1 MSREYKYKYVVLK
14 VGHNNPKDIL
24 RDALTEYIKKLQKDI
39 ELYSHGTHGGDAR
52 ITVSA
57 ERMVQAMEWRDRLQV
72 LGSDVIYSPSDI
84 SDFHIVY

>member
-1 MSREYKYKYVVLK
+1 MSNEYKYKYVVLK

-39 ELYSHGTHGGDAR
+39 ELYSNGTSGGDNR

-57 ERMVQAMEWRDRLQV
+57 ERMVQAMDWRDKLQV
-72 LGSDVIYSPSDI
+72 LGSNTIYSPSDI
-84 SDFHIVY
+84 EDFHVVY